1 MFQQEKCIL
10 NSIWHLHELP
20 EIHPRV
26 HRFSPNCDQGTQVEM
41 VSGFCGPP
49 DGFAG
54 GKVSLPN
61 RNFMFMDGKKKRNLS
76 PKAGFQS
83 RYPSGFRQGKKRF
96 FVIFIFELILRLRP
110 LIVLEKRFEIHIS
123 WGSSNL
129 PKTSYND
136 TFGGTAEQP
145 GM

>member
-1 MFQQEKCIL
+1 MNCQKSTQGFIVFRPTATKEPKWRWSPASVDLRMDLLGGRYLFPIEIL
-10 NSIWHLHELP
+10 CLWME
-20 EIHPRV
+20 
-26 HRFSPNCDQGTQVEM
+26 
-41 VSGFCGPP
+41 
-49 DGFAG
+49 
-54 GKVSLPN
+54 
-61 RNFMFMDGKKKRNLS
+61 KKKRNLS